1 MTKRYWFAAVLAV
14 LPVAGAADAAVTILG
29 DGYARKCYEAAE
41 FNRSGRAA
49 FADCDFA
56 LKFDKLSSS
65 ERAATH
71 VNRGILFMQGRDY
84 ANAIADYDTALGI
97 DDDLAEAYVNK
108 GIAVLHRGGSETV
121 AVDLLSRGIALTPN
135 RPEIALYARGVA
147 HEKLGRVR
155 EAYDDYRQAAA
166 LKPDWAEPAQELTRF
181 KVIEQ

>member
-1 MTKRYWFAAVLAV
+1 MTKRLLFAALFAAFSG
-14 LPVAGAADAAVTILG
+14 AGADAAVTILG

-41 FNRSGRAA
+41 FNRAGRAA
-49 FADCDFA
+49 FADCDLA
-56 LKFDKLSSS
+56 LKFDKLSKA

-71 VNRGILFMQGRDY
+71 VNRGVLFMQGRDY

-97 DDDLAEAYVNK
+97 DEDLAEAYVNK
-108 GIAVLHRGGSETV
+108 GIAVLHRGGSEAV
-121 AVDLLSRGIALTPN
+121 AVDLLSRGIALTPS

-147 HEKLGRVR
+147 QEKLGRVR

-181 KVIEQ
+181 KVIAQ

>member
-1 MTKRYWFAAVLAV
+1 MKKMLWFAVL
-14 LPVAGAADAAVTILG
+14 VAAFPSVRAAEAAVTILG

-41 FNRSGRAA
+41 FNRTGRAA
-49 FADCDFA
+49 FEDCDLA
-56 LKFDKLSSS
+56 LKQDALSKS

-71 VNRGILFMQGRDY
+71 VNRGILFMQGRNY
-84 ANAIADYDTALGI
+84 ASAIADYDTALGI
-97 DDDLAEAYVNK
+97 DDDLAEAYINK

-166 LKPDWAEPAQELTRF
+166 LKPDWPEPAHELTRF
-181 KVIEQ
+181 KVVEQ